1 MYFHH
6 STSHSHKSFIQLQKK
21 TPGCDYKSDTFNL
34 PLTKGLGHIRYRH
47 RHTDAMC
54 LEIALC
60 VIYVSA

>member
-21 TPGCDYKSDTFNL
+21 KPGCDYKNDTFNL

-47 RHTDAMC
+47 RRTDAM
-54 LEIALC
+54 
-60 VIYVSA
+60 